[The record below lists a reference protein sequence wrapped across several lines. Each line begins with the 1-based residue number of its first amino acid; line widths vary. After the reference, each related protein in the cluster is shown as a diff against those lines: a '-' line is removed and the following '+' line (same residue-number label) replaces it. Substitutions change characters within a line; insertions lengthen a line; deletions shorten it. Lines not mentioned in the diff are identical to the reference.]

1 MALADAQ
8 PTIRRRPLERLA
20 RRLHQYDEVK
30 HAFDFATP
38 IDRSRWYVCP
48 TLTPLYYAPVYA
60 ELTKLQ
66 QRRYNQLTAL
76 CFSEL
81 IAFFETTFIPSVL
94 AALAASRPAA
104 SDDLVQCLQHF
115 VMEEQEHT
123 RWWRQLNRLSEPDL
137 YAKSENAIVR
147 LPAFGQL
154 LLRQMTKRPNW
165 FSFVFWVMLALEE
178 RSLEISRRCIQL
190 PTEEIEPRYLAI
202 YRTHL
207 SDEVRH
213 VQIDWHL
220 IERYYAARS
229 ATMREF
235 NARLFRQAIRSFF
248 LPPTR
253 SAVCVIE
260 HLINECPELKPLS
273 NKIKQQLGEVST
285 DSGYQQMMYSREST
299 PITFALFDRFPEM
312 HQMRYVLQSYQPQVG
327 VQHDGC

>member
-1 MALADAQ
+1 MTLADVQ
-8 PTIRRRPLERLA
+8 STIRRRPLERLA
-20 RRLHQYDEVK
+20 GRLHEHDESK
-30 HAFDFATP
+30 HKFDFVTP

-48 TLTPLYYAPVYA
+48 TLTPLYYAPVYD
-60 ELTKLQ
+60 ELTESQ

-94 AALAASRPAA
+94 AALATSRSAA
-104 SDDLVQCLQHF
+104 RDELVQCLQHF
-115 VMEEQEHT
+115 VAEEQEHT
-123 RWWRQLNRLSEPDL
+123 RWWRQLNRLSEPGL
-137 YAKSENAIVR
+137 YDKAENAIVR
-147 LPAFGQL
+147 LPAFAQL
-154 LLRQMTKRPNW
+154 LLRQMTKRPDW
-165 FSFVFWVMLALEE
+165 FPFVFWVMLALEE

-190 PTEEIEPRYLAI
+190 PTDEIEPRYLAI

-229 ATMREF
+229 AAVRKL

-260 HLINECPELKPLS
+260 HLTHECPELKPLS
-273 NKIKQQLGEVST
+273 NKMKRQVSAV
-285 DSGYQQMMYSREST
+285 SR
-299 PITFALFDRFPEM
+299 DN
-312 HQMRYVLQSYQPQVG
+312 
-327 VQHDGC
+327 